1 MGGDEGR
8 GDSGL
13 SLEMLD
19 PAPVGVVV
27 TRGPEHRLVY
37 TNALFQS
44 LFRDPKGRVSVEES
58 FSRFVR
64 RYYRPRMDHVLAT
77 GEALMIL
84 AEPEF
89 PSRERPDPERFFTA
103 SMSRISFGPG
113 DHGVLAMVIDVTDQV
128 GAAHRIAA
136 IAEERRRL
144 LRRLESL
151 MEISA
156 PVIWVT
162 TRDGY
167 VHERSPNWERVTGQ
181 TWEEYRGQGW
191 LRAVHPDDRRA
202 TFESWARAVSDV
214 SATWEHVYRLR
225 TAYGGYRHFQLR
237 AVPICEDDRVV
248 EWVGSST
255 DIEDQWREQR
265 AQRLLDRAAEA
276 TAQLRS
282 LEEMLNALAGA
293 IVPEMADGCSVYLVT
308 DLSDGRQGEAPLIVQ
323 RLATAAREGL
333 QIPVSHVEERLTGR
347 HAFVRA
353 VRRRRPVRKTFPA
366 GSVPPGVVPDATRPW
381 LRDSGGNGA
390 LILPVVVDGTVPA
403 VVVAVTC
410 GNRPPIG
417 EEDARLLDLVFDHTH
432 DALSRAVRFQRTQQ
446 VALALQY
453 SLLAEPPRLPG
464 LRIVARYRASP
475 AAAEIGGDWYD
486 SFVLP
491 DGVPVLVIGDVAGH
505 DLNAAV
511 SMSQLRNMLRA
522 LAMDRREPPGDVL
535 SRLDTAMESL
545 AGEITATCVVARV
558 EPAGDG
564 YRLDYAVAGHPP
576 PLLVGPGGRGRFL
589 EEGASPLLGLTPG
602 GHRPSGKEPLPP
614 GGTLL
619 LYTDGLVE
627 QPGEHL
633 DRGLERLRLAA
644 ERLAARP
651 VDAFCDALLD
661 DLPTSGLDDIAVMAL
676 RLPALPRRPRSS

>member
-1 MGGDEGR
+1 MGADDGR
-8 GDSGL
+8 DDSGL
-13 SLEMLD
+13 ALDMLD

-44 LFRDPKGRVSVEES
+44 LFRDPGGKVPVEES
-58 FSRFVR
+58 FARFVQ
-64 RYYRPRMDHVLAT
+64 RYYRPRFDHVHAT
-77 GEALMIL
+77 GEPIMIM
-84 AEPEF
+84 AEPEL
-89 PSRERPDPERFFTA
+89 PSSERPVPERFFTA
-103 SMSRISFGPG
+103 SLSRISFGPG

-128 GAAHRIAA
+128 GAARRIAA

-144 LRRLESL
+144 LHRLASL

-156 PVIWVT
+156 PIIWVT
-162 TRDGY
+162 SRDGH
-167 VHERSPNWERVTGQ
+167 VREPSPNWERVTGQ

-191 LRAVHPDDRRA
+191 LRMVHPDDRRD
-202 TFESWARAVSDV
+202 TIKSWARAVDDV
-214 SATWEHVYRLR
+214 SGTWEHVYRLR
-225 TAYGGYRHFQLR
+225 TRYGGYRHFRLR

-265 AQRLLDRAAEA
+265 AQRLLDRAAGA
-276 TAQLRS
+276 TARLRS
-282 LEEMLNALAGA
+282 LEEMLDALAGV
-293 IVPEMADGCSVYLVT
+293 IVPEIADGCSVYLVT
-308 DLSDGRQGEAPLIVQ
+308 DLADGRQGDAPLIV
-323 RLATAAREGL
+323 RRVATTARPGL
-333 QIPVSHVEERLTGR
+333 RTPASYVEERLPGR
-347 HAFVRA
+347 HAFVKA
-353 VRRRRPVRKTFPA
+353 VRRRRPLRRTFPA
-366 GSVPPGVVPDATRPW
+366 GSPPPGVVPDVTRPW

-410 GNRPPIG
+410 GDRPPIG
-417 EEDARLLDLVFDHTH
+417 EDDAKLLDLMFDHTH
-432 DALSRAVRFQRTQQ
+432 DALSRAIRFQRTQQ

-475 AAAEIGGDWYD
+475 SAAEVGGDWYD

-491 DGVPVLVIGDVAGH
+491 DGVPMLVIGDVAGH

-511 SMSQLRNMLRA
+511 AMSQLRNMLRA
-522 LAMDRREPPGDVL
+522 LAMDRREPPGDIL

-545 AGEITATCVVARV
+545 AGEVTATCVVARV
-558 EPAGDG
+558 EPAGRG
-564 YRLDYAVAGHPP
+564 HRLDYAVAGHPP
-576 PLLVGPGGRGRFL
+576 PLLVEPGGRGRFL
-589 EEGASPLLGLTPG
+589 EEGVSPLLGALPG
-602 GHRPSGKEPLPP
+602 ERRASREEPLPP

-627 QPGEHL
+627 RAGEHL

-644 ERLAARP
+644 ERFADRP
-651 VDAFCDALLD
+651 VDSFCDALLSE
-661 DLPTSGLDDIAVMAL
+661 LPTTGLDDIAVMAL
-676 RLPALPRRPRSS
+676 RLPRRR

>member
-1 MGGDEGR
+1 MGADEGR

-37 TNALFQS
+37 TNALFRS
-44 LFRDPKGRVSVEES
+44 LFSDPRGKVTVEES
-58 FSRFVR
+58 FARFVR
-64 RYYRPRMDHVLAT
+64 RYYRPRMDHVHAT
-77 GEALMIL
+77 GEPIMIL
-84 AEPEF
+84 AEPEL
-89 PSRERPDPERFFTA
+89 PSGERPTPERFFTA
-103 SMSRISFGPG
+103 SLSRISFGPG
-113 DHGVLAMVIDVTDQV
+113 DHGVLAMVIDVTEQV

-144 LRRLESL
+144 LRRLASL
-151 MEISA
+151 MELSA
-156 PVIWVT
+156 PVVWVT
-162 TRDGY
+162 SRDGH
-167 VHERSPNWERVTGQ
+167 VSEPSPNWERVTGQ

-191 LRAVHPDDRRA
+191 LRAVHPDDRGA
-202 TFESWARAVSDV
+202 TIRSWARAVNDV
-214 SATWEHVYRLR
+214 SGTWEHVYRLR
-225 TAYGGYRHFQLR
+225 TTDGGYRHFQLC
-237 AVPICEDDRVV
+237 AVPVCEGGRVV

-265 AQRLLDRAAEA
+265 AQRLLDRAAGA
-276 TAQLRS
+276 TTRLRS
-282 LEEMLNALAGA
+282 LEEMLNALAGV

-308 DLSDGRQGEAPLIVQ
+308 DLADGSQGEAPLIVR
-323 RLATAAREGL
+323 RLATAARPGL
-333 QIPVSHVEERLTGR
+333 ETPAPYVEERLPGR
-347 HAFVRA
+347 HPFVRT
-353 VRRRRPVRKTFPA
+353 VRRRRPLRRTFPA
-366 GSVPPGVVPDATRPW
+366 GSPPPGVVPDVSRPW

-410 GNRPPIG
+410 GDRPPID
-417 EEDARLLDLVFDHTH
+417 EEDAELLDRMFDHTH
-432 DALSRAVRFQRTQQ
+432 DALSRAIRFQRTQQ

-511 SMSQLRNMLRA
+511 AMSQLRNMLRA
-522 LAMDRREPPGDVL
+522 IAMDRREPPGDVL
-535 SRLDTAMESL
+535 ARLDTAMESL
-545 AGEITATCVVARV
+545 ADEITATCVCARV

-576 PLLVGPGGRGRFL
+576 PLLVEPGGRGRFL
-589 EEGASPLLGLTPG
+589 EGAASPLLGLTPG
-602 GHRPSGKEPLPP
+602 GRRRSGEEPLPP

-627 QPGEHL
+627 RPGEHL

-644 ERLAARP
+644 ERLASRP
-651 VDAFCDALLD
+651 VDTFCDALLD
-661 DLPTSGLDDIAVMAL
+661 DLPTTGLDDIAVMAL
-676 RLPALPRRPRSS
+676 RLPSRARRTRTS